1 LGLPKRFYKDVA
13 TVTDGEGGW
22 RVTLDGKTMRTPA
35 KGDFIVPAK
44 PLADAIAEEWRAQGE
59 HIQPESMP
67 LTKLVN
73 SAVDG
78 ARGRE
83 DLVLEDILG
92 HAASDLLFYR
102 ADAPDGLVSRQTQYW
117 DPVLAWARQ
126 DLCAPF
132 VLGEGV
138 MAIDQPPASLER
150 LRAHVT
156 DLDAFGLTAL
166 HVMTTLSGS
175 ALLALAVALGRL
187 TPEQAWK
194 AAHVDEDWQIGQWGE
209 DAEAQARR
217 ERRWRDFAAAARM
230 LKLLKD

>member
-1 LGLPKRFYKDVA
+1 M
-13 TVTDGEGGW
+13 DGEGSW

-35 KGDFIVPAK
+35 KGDFVVPAK
-44 PLADAIAEEWRAQGE
+44 SLADAIAEEWRAQGE
-59 HIQPESMP
+59 HIQPETMP

-73 SAVDG
+73 SAADG

-83 DLVLEDILG
+83 DPVIDDILG

-126 DLCAPF
+126 DIGAPF

-138 MAIDQPPASLER
+138 MPIDQPRASLER
-150 LRAHVT
+150 LRALVT
-156 DLDAFGLTAL
+156 DFDAFGLTAL

-175 ALLALAVALGRL
+175 ALLALGVALGRL
-187 TPEQAWK
+187 TPEEAWK

-209 DAEAQARR
+209 DAEAASRR